1 MCVAIAALG
10 MTAAQTAMVGATV
23 ASAAVSARAAQN
35 QATLA
40 RGVARNNAAIAD
52 MQSADA
58 LKRGEDNATRALR
71 QGRMVAASQ
80 RAAFSARGLDISEGT
95 PADIIDQTNF
105 FSQSDAETAR
115 SNGRKEAWAAQV
127 ARGNS
132 LAQAS
137 AARPGEAFGTTLL
150 ASAPAVAS
158 RWYEGRKA

>member
-95 PADIIDQTNF
+95 PADIIDQTDF